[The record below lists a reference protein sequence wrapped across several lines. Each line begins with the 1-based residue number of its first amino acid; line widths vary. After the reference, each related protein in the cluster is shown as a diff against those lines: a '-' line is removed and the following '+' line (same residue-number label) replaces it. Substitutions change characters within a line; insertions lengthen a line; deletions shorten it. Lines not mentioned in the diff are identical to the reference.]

1 MSLFFDPELPLIEYD
16 LSGEARPPLV
26 IRFGKEAN
34 IITNSIA
41 SVGSVFKVMCATCVI
56 GPSFIRDLEWCYR
69 TA

>member
-34 IITNSIA
+34 IITNSLD
-41 SVGSVFKVMCATCVI
+41 SVGSVFKVKDVCNLCNWPIVH
-56 GPSFIRDLEWCYR
+56 S
-69 TA
+69 